1 MQNDYSLFH
10 IDDLL
15 AILEDYVRSI
25 DFANDA
31 GESERAERLVKEL
44 NHVRAELRIRC
55 GW

>member
-15 AILEDYVRSI
+15 DTFEAYVRRI
-25 DFANDA
+25 NFADET
-31 GESERAERLVKEL
+31 GESDRAERLVKEL

>member
-15 AILEDYVRSI
+15 NILEAYVRRI
-25 DFANDA
+25 DFADET

-44 NHVRAELRIRC
+44 NRVRAELRIHC